1 MKTLKIQAKVWVLAG
16 LLLPALIS
24 GCTTTAPTTAQGPP
38 PARVEVIPT
47 APSARHMWI
56 PGHYVRR
63 GRNYV
68 WVNGY
73 YRVAPARYNAWVP
86 GHWQQTRRGPMWIE
100 GHWR

>member
-1 MKTLKIQAKVWVLAG
+1 MKTLKIQANVWVLAG
-16 LLLPALIS
+16 LLVSALVS
-24 GCTTTAPTTAQGPP
+24 GCTTTATTTAQGPP
-38 PARVEVIPT
+38 PARVEVIPA